1 MENGNTDVQYSFL
14 ANNGANVTVAA
25 SDANQPTSGVIDADW
40 YDWNTPFTS
49 DVEQIS
55 GLPQDF
61 SLSQNYPN
69 PFNPSTKIEY
79 SIPEQSLVQLKVYDI
94 LGNEVATII
103 NEDQPAGT
111 YRADFNGQG
120 LASGMY
126 IAKLQAG
133 NYTKTIKMS
142 LLK

>member
-1 MENGNTDVQYSFL
+1 MDTVGQANIGSIALLDQLLFTDPS
-14 ANNGANVTVAA
+14 A
-25 SDANQPTSGVIDADW
+25 
-40 YDWNTPFTS
+40 
-49 DVEQIS
+49 VEQIS
-55 GLPQDF
+55 GLPKDF

-79 SIPEQSLVQLKVYDI
+79 SLSEQSLVQLKVYDI
-94 LGNEVATII
+94 LGNEVASLLMKSNQQELI
-103 NEDQPAGT
+103 
-111 YRADFNGQG
+111 GQILMVRRLSSG
-120 LASGMY
+120 LY